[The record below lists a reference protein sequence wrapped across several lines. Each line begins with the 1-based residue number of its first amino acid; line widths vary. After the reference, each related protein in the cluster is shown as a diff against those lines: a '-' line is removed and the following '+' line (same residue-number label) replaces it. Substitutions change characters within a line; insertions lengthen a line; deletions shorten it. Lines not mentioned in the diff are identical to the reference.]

1 MLQNRVDPF
10 GNLIKTKARGT
21 WMGNRGVIHNEN
33 QEILRPFKL
42 KAWIICKL
50 QFKGRQRKIMSPNR
64 WTELFFLDE
73 ATAFAAGHRP
83 CFECRREDAGKFK
96 ALWVKGNPEYGFDK
110 KTSIQKIDEIL
121 HRERV
126 DRKGSKVVFEEDIHN
141 VPNGCFVLH
150 NDDAFLVF
158 DKMLFPWSPS
168 GYLQGIAFSNV
179 DKVSVLTPK
188 SVVNAFRAGYL
199 PEMAVVLS

>member
-10 GNLIKTKARGT
+10 GNLIKTKARGA
-21 WMGNRGVIHNEN
+21 WMGNRGVIHNES

-83 CFECRREDAGKFK
+83 CFECRREDANKFK
-96 ALWVKGNPEYGFDK
+96 TQWLKGNPEYGFDQ
-110 KTSIQKIDEIL
+110 KTSIQKVDEII
-121 HRERV
+121 HRERI
-126 DRKGSKVVFEEDIHN
+126 DRKGSKVVFEEDIHTI
-141 VPNGCFVLH
+141 PNGCFVVY
-150 NDDAFLVF
+150 DDAAFLVLN
-158 DKMLFPWSPS
+158 KVLFPWSPS
-168 GYLQGIAFSNV
+168 GYGQSITFPDV
-179 DKVSVLTPK
+179 DKIRILTPK

-199 PEMAVVLS
+199 PEMAVALS